1 MTQMRSNQFFD
12 NPDFPFY
19 AGYYTVSP
27 GEIIAEH
34 SHEFT
39 ELAYI
44 ADGSGEHSYNAGE
57 FYPVKS
63 GDVFVIEPDIVH
75 AYKVSPAEKL
85 TVCNLLFMP
94 SLLKAELDTLSL
106 VTPFVNFYYVEP
118 FLRNNVRFVSRLRLR
133 TNQQLEIGSLL
144 DKLIA
149 EQNSKPL
156 GYETMIKTGL
166 IQLFIS
172 LSRFYQQMEQPGAKL
187 GQDEQTLQ
195 TILAFIRK
203 HYAQPLTLEQISHVC
218 GMSASVFSA
227 KFKMYTGKT
236 FIEYRNDIR
245 LGMAEEAIRE
255 TSDKIADIALQVG
268 FDDLSFFNKLFKKK
282 TGLTPGQLRKKPV

>member
-1 MTQMRSNQFFD
+1 MTHMRNKQYFD
-12 NPDFPFY
+12 NPEFPFY
-19 AGYYTVSP
+19 AGYYTIAP
-27 GEIIAEH
+27 GGVIAEH

-44 ADGSGEHSYNAGE
+44 AEGSGEHSYNAGD
-57 FYPVKS
+57 FYPIKA
-63 GDVFVIEPDIVH
+63 GDVFIIEPDIVH
-75 AYKVSPAEKL
+75 AYRVSDDEKL

-106 VTPFVNFYYVEP
+106 VTPFVDFYYVEP
-118 FLRNNVRFVSRLRLR
+118 FLRNNVHFVSRLSLR
-133 TNQQLEIGSLL
+133 ANQQLEIGSIL

-149 EQNSKPL
+149 EQRSKPL
-156 GYETMIKTGL
+156 GYQTMIKTGM

-172 LSRFYQQMEQPGAKL
+172 LSRFYQLMEQPIKKPR
-187 GQDEQTLQ
+187 QDEQTMQ
-195 TILAFIRK
+195 TILAFMRR

-218 GMSASVFSA
+218 GMSASLFAS
-227 KFKMYTGKT
+227 KFKQYTGKT

-245 LGMAEEAIRE
+245 LSIAEETILE
-255 TSDKIADIALQVG
+255 TADKIADIALQVG

-282 TGLTPGQLRKKPV
+282 TGHTPGQLRKKQL